1 MTNAKFRIKNGLEIL
16 ETTGS
21 AGTLTLVDGEIDSS
35 QALLLDVVGNITLD
49 AEGDIILDAGGNEV
63 FLTKNATN
71 YGQFANSSDALVMR
85 ALVSDGDII
94 FKGNDGGVVTTL
106 LTLDTANA
114 GAATFNKG
122 ITIGGNI
129 TGPADVDTSIVPDAG
144 HYIDIDG
151 LFKVTPSITAHVDLD
166 STAQGSDANNLTGD
180 ANNFINFPESGQVYV
195 EGTTAGEN
203 PYTYTGKNADS
214 STLTGL
220 TGLDSLS
227 ALSNA
232 MVTLAPKNTTIAGQR
247 YATGHVGQFAADGG
261 QVTID
266 GGKWGNAAST
276 WVVGGNYG
284 AVILN
289 EATSVMKIDTA
300 DLASGTTYRDTVHME
315 VIPHVKIGSETPNT
329 LTTSTDYFTGYFK
342 TEANS
347 NAVVNEKLFYNQIIH
362 VDTVAMMKIKSSV
375 QNTESNYN
383 DALGSVMVLETASH
397 GEMNQMLFNFDN
409 VNGQRYLNTGS
420 GTLGGSNYAYSV
432 GGVYK
437 SSGAASGGTNAG
449 NFGMGYMNR
458 SFNQVG
464 TDLNSGPFTNGSST
478 YGAQGNPLATE
489 NTFFQANSSGL
500 VGIGPAQEPAA
511 FATIHVGA
519 TGATNVGGVITF
531 DSGSADPSTTA
542 NTLYN
547 KGGNIYWGSSNLS
560 AASASALNDLS
571 DVSFD
576 SGNLVIDALDLV
588 SPSATAHNAAGT
600 ALVIQGGTTTAGTT
614 NNIAGGSLTLA
625 GGQGKGSGAGG
636 DIIFQ
641 VANQGSSG
649 SSLNSLAEV
658 ARIADHGYFGIGTA
672 TPTSHLSI
680 TSTAASGATGGAS
693 IILAQDDGATTASGH
708 RLGVIDFAG
717 AEDSSGT
724 LTVGARIQALTEEA
738 YDASNNDTKLEFYTT
753 TGNSSS
759 TLALTLKHDS
769 TALFSGTAAPI
780 ADDGGALGTSSLNWS
795 DLFLAD
801 GAVVNLGDDQ
811 DVTLT
816 HYHNNGL
823 LLNSTRKLYFED
835 GSDYDQFIGSAGSGI
850 TAVGAPTE
858 IDLTAPTLDINAT
871 IEVNVDTPSFV
882 LTSSTS
888 DKPDMVIKNTN
899 DDATGPSLTFTLD
912 TSTSAGTND
921 VAGTISF
928 VADDAGNNQTEYG
941 RVQVKA
947 NAVTA
952 NSESGKMFFGVATT
966 DSGAYADVMTITGG
980 ANAAGSTVA
989 IAGSLSVVGDLNIT
1003 GDVNST
1009 SVTDLDVVDKTI
1021 TVASGATDS
1030 SESNESG
1037 ITFGASGATL
1047 QYIHS
1052 TTSINVNKPII
1063 LTGTTGSSNATT
1075 GELIVGGG
1083 VGIAADLSVGDD
1095 LRMTTD
1101 ASIFSMG
1108 VDQDIKITHDDG
1120 TGGTLSSAGAFI
1132 IDGGDNIT
1140 LDQGDDKHV
1149 VFAQAG
1155 VDYLAIGQ
1163 GTAAIA
1169 NILDTAGATD
1179 IDTFTCTTFQAT
1191 KYIILVEDVT
1201 NANYMTTE
1209 ILLLGD
1215 ENGASDAAPYLTQYA
1230 VVYNDHELG
1239 VFAATGSGDT
1249 VTLTYDPTDDGV
1261 SGDDNHKVRVVA
1273 QRIASI

>member
-21 AGTLTLVDGEIDSS
+21 AGTLTIVDGQIDSD
-35 QALLLDVVGNITLD
+35 QGLFLDAVGDITLD
-49 AEGDIILDAGGNEV
+49 ADGGEV
-63 FLTKNATN
+63 FFAHAGVNH
-71 YGQFANSSDALVMR
+71 GQINNNGDDMVIRS
-85 ALVSDGDII
+85 LVSDGNMV
-94 FKGNDGGVVTTL
+94 FRGNDGGVNTAV
-106 LTLDTANA
+106 LTLDMSEG

-122 ITIGGNI
+122 ITIGGNL
-129 TGPADVDTSIVPDAG
+129 TGAERADTLIAPQNG

-151 LFKVTPSITAHVDLD
+151 VFKTSPAVAASHDVTFTTSGGSSGSRTTLTAD
-166 STAQGSDANNLTGD
+166 SGTPFAD
-180 ANNFINFPESGQVYV
+180 FPQSGQVKI
-195 EGTTAGEN
+195 EGMTANEQPYAYTRTSDTVIVSTAGLFDDG
-203 PYTYTGKNADS
+203 TDVTRQI
-214 STLTGL
+214 TLVP
-220 TGLDSLS
+220 S
-227 ALSNA
+227 AIDIN
-232 MVTLAPKNTTIAGQR
+232 GQR
-247 YATGHVGQFAADGG
+247 APAGNTGQFPHDGG
-261 QVTID
+261 QITLD
-266 GGKWGNAAST
+266 GGQWGQAAGNTPGTHFSIGTMYGSVVLQGGTSVKKLTAADNASG
-276 WVVGGNYG
+276 VLYRPDIHGGPNNMIPILHVGGENQ
-284 AVILN
+284 
-289 EATSVMKIDTA
+289 SMTA
-300 DLASGTTYRDTVHME
+300 QE
-315 VIPHVKIGSETPNT
+315 
-329 LTTSTDYFTGYFK
+329 DYFTGNGTSITGGSSSTPNETVYYNFK
-342 TEANS
+342 VA
-347 NAVVNEKLFYNQIIH
+347 ADAL
-362 VDTVAMMKIKSSV
+362 AMMKVKSKVANSADADGDSRVGTAIVSESASV
-375 QNTESNYN
+375 S
-383 DALGSVMVLETASH
+383 S
-397 GEMNQMLFNFDN
+397 MNGVYFNVDSTGFDRFLT
-409 VNGQRYLNTGS
+409 GGS
-420 GTLGGSNYAYSV
+420 GSIGAVDYNFGVGHLYNGSAGTTQVFAMGYSNRTFND
-432 GGVYK
+432 
-437 SSGAASGGTNAG
+437 GTSLNAG
-449 NFGMGYMNR
+449 AFH
-458 SFNQVG
+458 
-464 TDLNSGPFTNGSST
+464 TGSST
-478 YGAQGNPLATE
+478 FGAQGNSLATQ
-489 NTFFQANSSGL
+489 NTFFQASITGG
-500 VGIGPAQEPAA
+500 VAVGPAQTP
-511 FATIHVGA
+511 TSNVTLTVGKS
-519 TGATNVGGVITF
+519 GETNVGGVIRIVQ
-531 DSGSADPSTTA
+531 DSAAPVTT
-542 NTLYN
+542 TDRLYN
-547 KGGNIYWGSSNLS
+547 DDGALMWGTTNLS
-560 AASASALNDLS
+560 ASSASNLGDLG
-571 DVSFD
+571 DVTFN

-588 SPSATAHNAAGT
+588 SPSATAHNVAGT

-641 VANQGSSG
+641 VANQGGSG

-680 TSTAASGATGGAS
+680 TSTAASAPTGGAS

-724 LTVGARIQALTEEA
+724 LTVGARIQALAEEA
-738 YDASNNDTKLEFYTT
+738 FDASNNDTKLEFYTT
-753 TGNSSS
+753 TGNSSG
-759 TLALTLKHDS
+759 TLALTLKNDS
-769 TALFSGTAAPI
+769 TALFSGAAAPI
-780 ADDGGALGTSSLNWS
+780 ADDGSALGTSSLNWS

-835 GSDYDQFIGSAGSGI
+835 GTNYDQFIGSAGSGI

-858 IDLTAPTLDINAT
+858 IDLTAPTLDINAST
-871 IEVNVDTPSFV
+871 EVNVDTPSFV

-928 VADDAGNNQTEYG
+928 VADDAANNQTEYG

-947 NAVTA
+947 AAVTST
-952 NSESGKMFFGVATT
+952 SESGKMFFGVATT

-980 ANAAGSTVA
+980 ADAAGSAVA

-1003 GDVNST
+1003 GDINST

-1021 TVASGATDS
+1021 TVASGAADS
-1030 SESNESG
+1030 LASNASG
-1037 ITFGASGATL
+1037 ITFGGSGATL

-1108 VDQDIKITHDDG
+1108 AGQDIKITHDNG

-1230 VVYNDHELG
+1230 VVFNDHELG

-1273 QRIASI
+1273 QRIAAIA

>member
-1 MTNAKFRIKNGLEIL
+1 MGVANFRVKNGLFVA

-21 AGTLTLVDGEIDSS
+21 AGNLTIVDGQIDSDGG
-35 QALLLDVVGNITLD
+35 LLLDAAGDITLD
-49 AEGDIILDAGGNEV
+49 AAGSDILLAKNGVNFGQ
-63 FLTKNATN
+63 LT
-71 YGQFANSSDALVMR
+71 NSSDDFVIRSLI
-85 ALVSDGDII
+85 SDEPMV
-94 FKGNDGGVVTTL
+94 FKGNDGGVNTTV
-106 LTLDTANA
+106 LTLDMANA
-114 GAATFNKG
+114 GAATFNAG
-122 ITIGGNI
+122 ITLGGNI
-129 TGPADVDTSIVPDAG
+129 TGAADVDTSIIPDAG
-144 HYIDIDG
+144 HYVDIDG

-166 STAQGSDANNLTGD
+166 DTAQGSDANNLTGD

-195 EGTTAGEN
+195 ESTTASEN

-220 TGLDSLS
+220 TGLDTIS
-227 ALSNA
+227 ASNV

-247 YATGHVGQFAADGG
+247 YATGNVGQFGADGG

-266 GGKWGNAAST
+266 GGKWGNATST
-276 WVVGGNYG
+276 WAVGVNYG

-289 EATSVMKIDTA
+289 EATSIMKLDTV
-300 DLASGTTYRDTVHME
+300 DVASGTIYKDGAHME

-329 LTTSTDYFTGYFK
+329 LTTGTDYFTGYFK
-342 TEANS
+342 TNAS
-347 NAVVNEKLFYNQIIH
+347 SGAVVNEKLFYNQIIH
-362 VDTVAMMKIKSSV
+362 VDTLAMMKIKSSV
-375 QNTESNYN
+375 MNTETQYN
-383 DALGSVMVLETASH
+383 DAIGSAMVLETATA
-397 GEMNQMLFNFDN
+397 GEMNQLLFNFDN
-409 VNGQRYLNTGS
+409 TNAERYLSTGS
-420 GTLGGSNYAYSV
+420 GTLGASGYAYSV

-437 SSGAASGGTNAG
+437 SGGTSQSGTSAS
-449 NFGMGYMNR
+449 NFGIGYMNR
-458 SFNQVG
+458 SFNQAG
-464 TDLNSGPFTNGSST
+464 ADLNSGPFTNGSGT

-500 VGIGPAQEPAA
+500 VGIGPAQTPSA

-519 TGATNVGGVITF
+519 TGATNVGGAITF

-547 KGGNIYWGSSNLS
+547 KGGNIYWGTSNLS
-560 AASASALNDLS
+560 AASANALNDLS
-571 DVSFD
+571 DVSF
-576 SGNLVIDALDLV
+576 SAGNLVIDALDLV
-588 SPSATAHNAAGT
+588 SPSATAHNVAGT
-600 ALVIQGGTTTAGTT
+600 ALVVQGGTTTAGTT
-614 NNIAGGSLTLA
+614 DNIAGGNLTLA

-641 VANQGSSG
+641 VANQGDSG

-753 TGNSSS
+753 TGNSSG

-769 TALFSGTAAPI
+769 TALFSGAAAPI
-780 ADDGGALGTSSLNWS
+780 SDDGSALGTSSLNWS

-801 GAVVNLGDDQ
+801 GAVINLGDDQ

-816 HYHNNGL
+816 HYADNGL

-835 GSDYDQFIGSAGSGI
+835 GSNYDQYIGSAGSGV
-850 TAVGAPTE
+850 TAIAAPTE
-858 IDLTAPTLDINAT
+858 IDLTAPTLDINAST
-871 IEVNVDTPSFV
+871 EVNVDTPSFV

-912 TSTSAGTND
+912 TGNSALAND

-928 VADDAGNNQTEYG
+928 VADDADNNQTEYG

-947 NAVTA
+947 NAVTGG
-952 NSESGKMFFGVATT
+952 SESGKILFGVATT

-980 ANAAGSTVA
+980 ADAAGSTVEV
-989 IAGSLSVVGDLNIT
+989 AGSLSVVGDLNIT

-1021 TVASGATDS
+1021 TVASGATNSSDS
-1030 SESNESG
+1030 NASG
-1037 ITFGASGATL
+1037 ITFGGSGATL
-1047 QYIHS
+1047 QYIHA
-1052 TTSINVNKPII
+1052 TTSINVNKPLI
-1063 LTGTTGSSNATT
+1063 LTGTTASSNATT

-1083 VGIAADLSVGDD
+1083 AGIAADLSVGDD
-1095 LRMTTD
+1095 LRLTSD
-1101 ASIFSMG
+1101 ASVFSMG
-1108 VDQDIKITHDDG
+1108 NGADITITHDG
-1120 TGGTLSSAGAFI
+1120 STGGTLASAGAFI

-1230 VVYNDHELG
+1230 VVFNDHELG